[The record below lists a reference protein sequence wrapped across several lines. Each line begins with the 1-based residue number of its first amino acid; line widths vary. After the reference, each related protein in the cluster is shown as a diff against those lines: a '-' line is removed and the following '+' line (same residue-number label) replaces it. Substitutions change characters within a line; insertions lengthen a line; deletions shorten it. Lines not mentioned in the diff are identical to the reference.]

1 MICNMMAVI
10 ALSVGAT
17 TSSTLTWQADYQA
30 ARTQVASTHKP
41 LAVFFGTGAAGYSNV
56 VREGKFDASLNKL
69 LSEKYVCVYV
79 DTTTTNGQALASTF
93 EVGSKGL
100 VISDATGAAQAYSL
114 SGDAPQTEVVT
125 ALTKYSAAT
134 PVTKTESVVREAP
147 MAAPAV
153 AAPVYTSGCANGRCG
168 TITIS
173 NCASGTCSK
182 AVASPVSTC
191 TTGTCPKAVSAPVSS
206 CPTGTCPNAAPV
218 VTYPAVSG
226 CASGN
231 CPKATPVYYGTSIV
245 PVSGCATGN
254 CPRR

>member
-17 TSSTLTWQADYQA
+17 TSSSTPAWQADYQA
-30 ARTQVASTHKP
+30 ARTQVATAHKP
-41 LAVFFGTGAAGYSNV
+41 MAVFFGTGTAGYSNV
-56 VREGKFDASLNKL
+56 VREGKLDASLNKL

-79 DTTTTNGQALASTF
+79 DTTTTNGQALAATF

-100 VISDATGAAQAYSL
+100 VISDSTGTAQAYSL

-125 ALTKYSAAT
+125 ALTKYSTAT

-147 MAAPAV
+147 MAAPAI

-168 TITIS
+168 TTTIS

-182 AVASPVSTC
+182 AVST
-191 TTGTCPKAVSAPVSS
+191 PVSS

-226 CASGN
+226 CATGN
-231 CPKATPVYYGTSIV
+231 CPKATAPVIYSNSIV